1 MKQNQ
6 PGIRRREKPITKVM
20 NKIVLKNLAICLGIS
35 LALGSVNSPVSELFH
50 EQVEATTQFQDDASI
65 RDYSREAV
73 ESLVSLGS
81 IKGYPDNTFKPA
93 GTITRIEYYSMAAN
107 AFDKDGSKRAKII
120 QDKKNLVDGGINVYA
135 AERKLYADDI
145 AEVWGGKA
153 EDLILTSGDIQAGMF
168 ESDALRVNGRSAWLE
183 PITRAEA
190 AQMLVA
196 CMENFGGEKLEIK
209 DNIQSKIGD
218 YNDSHSDSK
227 LSANPV
233 YDAVAACSQKNA
245 ILKLYSAGIVEG
257 SNDRGDYFPQYNL
270 TREQA
275 AQTIY
280 RAVNKNKRSTV
291 NVAPIPEKE
300 QRAATTIDLTDPNRI
315 TALPGDTVKD
325 ASGKTYTVGE
335 IAGVPYIKGMA
346 LDLGR
351 NQLIAGDTVKNG
363 TDNDGSLGDEVKL
376 FDTYVVS
383 PNGTGLWESQWE
395 TLIKYY
401 ESQIAMKPGKNGD
414 IISVGDD
421 NWSFYM
427 CKDYIAYLVLR
438 ISPSVALRA
447 PAPPL
452 HRKELSVY
460 FVYKIHLDAQSAA
473 FAKQKC

>member
-1 MKQNQ
+1 MKEHQ
-6 PGIRRREKPITKVM
+6 PGIRRKKKHITKVV
-20 NKIVLKNLAICLGIS
+20 NKIILKNLAICLGIS

-50 EQVEATTQFQDDASI
+50 EQVEAATQFQDDASI

-81 IKGYPDNTFKPA
+81 IKGYPDNTFRPS
-93 GTITRIEYYSMAAN
+93 GTITRIEYLSMAMN
-107 AFDKDGSKRAKII
+107 AVDPSGNARKQYAQKLKSEIEDDKNIYDIT
-120 QDKKNLVDGGINVYA
+120 
-135 AERKLYADDI
+135 KLAMADDI

-153 EDLILTSGDIQAGMF
+153 EEMLVISFNIGTGMF
-168 ESDALRVNGRSAWLE
+168 DSDALRVNGKSAWLA

-190 AQMLVA
+190 AHMLVA
-196 CMENFGGEKLEIK
+196 CMEKLGGEQLEIK
-209 DNIQSKIGD
+209 ENIQSKIGD

-233 YDAVAACSQKNA
+233 YDAVAACTQKND

-257 SNDRGDYFPQYNL
+257 SNDTGDYFPQYNL

-280 RAVNKNKRSTV
+280 RATNKAKRATV

-300 QRAATTIDLTDPNRI
+300 QRAATTIDLTNPDRM

-335 IAGVPYIKGMA
+335 ITGVPYIKGMA

-351 NQLIAGDTVKNG
+351 NQLIAGDKVKNG
-363 TDNDGSLGDEVKL
+363 TRNDGSLGDEVKL

-383 PNGTGLWESQWE
+383 PNGTGLWRSQWK
-395 TLIKYY
+395 TLINYY
-401 ESQIAMKPGKNGD
+401 TSEQNKKGPGTNGQT
-414 IISVGDD
+414 VKAGDD
-421 NWSFYM
+421 GWLELIYLGDTWSPY
-427 CKDYIAYLVLR
+427 DPDWL
-438 ISPSVALRA
+438 
-447 PAPPL
+447 
-452 HRKELSVY
+452 
-460 FVYKIHLDAQSAA
+460 
-473 FAKQKC
+473 

>member
-1 MKQNQ
+1 MKEHQ
-6 PGIRRREKPITKVM
+6 PGIRWKAKPITKVM

-35 LALGSVNSPVSELFH
+35 LALGSVNSPIGELFH
-50 EQVEATTQFQDDASI
+50 EEVEAATQFQDDASI

-81 IKGYPDNTFKPA
+81 IKGYPDNTFRPA
-93 GTITRIEYYSMAAN
+93 GTITRIEYLSMAMN
-107 AFDKDGSKRAKII
+107 AVDPSGNARKQYVQNMKSGIEED
-120 QDKKNLVDGGINVYA
+120 NLS
-135 AERKLYADDI
+135 LYDITRITMADDI
-145 AEVWGGKA
+145 AQVWGGKA
-153 EDLILTSGDIQAGMF
+153 EEMLIISRDIGTGIYDDEGAK
-168 ESDALRVNGRSAWLE
+168 VNGRSGWLA

-196 CMENFGGEKLEIK
+196 CMEQLGGEKLEIK
-209 DNIQSKIGD
+209 DNIESKIGD

-257 SNDRGDYFPQYNL
+257 SNDTGDYFPQYNL

-280 RAVNKNKRSTV
+280 RATNKAKRATV

-300 QRAATTIDLTDPNRI
+300 QRAATTIDLTNPNRL

-351 NQLIAGDTVKNG
+351 NQLKTGKVVKDG
-363 TDNDGSLGDEVKL
+363 IRNDGTLGDEVKL
-376 FDTYVVS
+376 FDQYIVA
-383 PNGTGLWESQWE
+383 PNGTGLWESQWR
-395 TLIKYY
+395 TLMEYY
-401 ESQIAMKPGKNGD
+401 RAEQNKKGPGTNGQTVT
-414 IISVGDD
+414 VGDD
-421 NWSFYM
+421 GWLELEYLGDSWS
-427 CKDYIAYLVLR
+427 I
-438 ISPSVALRA
+438 IP
-447 PAPPL
+447 PAW
-452 HRKELSVY
+452 S
-460 FVYKIHLDAQSAA
+460 
-473 FAKQKC
+473 